1 MNPDAVDRIVAY
13 RLGIRQVRNL
23 LSVLILFLFSCILL
37 LRLCCCDFYSY
48 FKCIAEFILFYHN
61 IAL

>member
-23 LSVLILFLFSCILL
+23 IIFFCAYVILF
-37 LRLCCCDFYSY
+37 
-48 FKCIAEFILFYHN
+48 E
-61 IAL
+61 ALVMMMC